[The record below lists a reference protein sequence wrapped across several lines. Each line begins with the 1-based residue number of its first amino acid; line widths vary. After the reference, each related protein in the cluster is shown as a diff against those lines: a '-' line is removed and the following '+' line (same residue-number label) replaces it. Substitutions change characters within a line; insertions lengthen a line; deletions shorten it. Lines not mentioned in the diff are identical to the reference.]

1 MMAAMITGV
10 FGPRPWSRSLS
21 FGGIAILILIEFGAV
36 QRHPSRAVLTTVATA
51 VACGA
56 WLLLTTRLSG
66 GEHSL
71 TRLMLLVILGAAAIG
86 LALASPEGAAI
97 IPAIV
102 AMVAASRIDQR
113 PGLAFAAAL
122 TLGYLLAT
130 ARSIG
135 LQPIPL
141 LSYGLGLTF
150 TYLASRSTAQLRDE
164 QARTKALL
172 VELQQNRDAQIQA
185 AALDERARIAREIH
199 DVLAHTLA
207 ALSVQLE
214 GARVMLEQR
223 HADPE
228 AVAAVDRAHR
238 LAKEGLD
245 ETRQAVSALRGD
257 QIPGPAQLARLV
269 EDFQR
274 DTGTT
279 ARLEV
284 EGPARPLSSEAQLTF
299 YRTAQEALTNIRKHA
314 KPEQVEVRIRYRPTS
329 TDLIVEDHGA
339 LPANGASPVVGY
351 GLIGMRERAELLGGT
366 LDAHPTTDGFRVA
379 LQLPA

>member
-1 MMAAMITGV
+1 MMAAMIIGV
-10 FGPRPWSRSLS
+10 LGPRPWARSLS
-21 FGGIAILILIEFGAV
+21 YGGIAILILVEFGAV
-36 QRHPSRAVLTTVATA
+36 RRHPGSAVLTTVATA
-51 VACGA
+51 VACAA
-56 WLLLTTRLSG
+56 WLLMTRLS
-66 GEHSL
+66 ENQPSRVRL
-71 TRLMLLVILGAAAIG
+71 TLLVVLGAAAIA
-86 LALASPEGAAI
+86 LALISPEGASI

-102 AMVAASRIDQR
+102 AIVGASRIEWR
-113 PGLAFAAAL
+113 PGIVFAAAL

-130 ARSIG
+130 TRAIG

-150 TYLASRSTAQLRDE
+150 AYLASRSTAQLRDE

-172 VELQQNRDAQIQA
+172 VELQQSRDGQIQA

-207 ALSVQLE
+207 ALAVQLE
-214 GARVMLEQR
+214 GARMMLEQR
-223 HADPE
+223 HADPQ

-245 ETRQAVSALRGD
+245 ETRRAVSALRGD

-274 DTGTT
+274 DTGTD

-284 EGPARPLSSEAQLTF
+284 EGTVRSLSSEAQLTV

-314 KPEQVEVRIRYRPTS
+314 KARQVDVRIRYEPAS
-329 TDLIVEDHGA
+329 TTLIVEDHGA
-339 LPANGASPVVGY
+339 PAADGASQANGY

-366 LDAHPTTDGFRVA
+366 LEAHSTPDGFRVA